1 MDWFEELTGFAEQSP
16 EQVRAN
22 LSFYSGRI
30 CSTVNKRC
38 WNAGRLT
45 LPSLEQLRTIKPHTK
60 GKLKVRE
67 LVADVQHLHT
77 QAENADALFQVA
89 SQFNLLEM
97 VSPNVSPEQGIGI
110 YQQDRTQG
118 PACAIAAGAATIYR
132 NYLVELDG
140 QQGQSVTRQINCIA
154 DLGEALGNQ
163 NNRLWQMKNGYVIAS
178 RQGLT
183 EIAE

>member
-22 LSFYSGRI
+22 LSLFSGRL
-30 CSTVNKRC
+30 CSVVNKRC
-38 WNAGRLT
+38 WHVGRLT
-45 LPSLEQLRTIKPHTK
+45 LPSLAQLRTIKPHTK

-89 SQFNLLEM
+89 SQFNVLEM
-97 VSPNVSPEQGIGI
+97 VSPNVAPEEGVGI

-132 NYLVELDG
+132 NYFVELDG
-140 QQGQSVTRQINCIA
+140 QLGQSTAVKSTVL
-154 DLGEALGNQ
+154 LGWGKRWAIKMSVCG
-163 NNRLWQMKNGYVIAS
+163 R
-178 RQGLT
+178 
-183 EIAE
+183 

>member
-1 MDWFEELTGFAEQSP
+1 MDWFEHLTGFAEQSP

-45 LPSLEQLRTIKPHTK
+45 LPSLEQLCTIKSHTK

-89 SQFNLLEM
+89 SQL
-97 VSPNVSPEQGIGI
+97 
-110 YQQDRTQG
+110 
-118 PACAIAAGAATIYR
+118 AGKQR
-132 NYLVELDG
+132 
-140 QQGQSVTRQINCIA
+140 
-154 DLGEALGNQ
+154 
-163 NNRLWQMKNGYVIAS
+163 
-178 RQGLT
+178 
-183 EIAE
+183 